1 MHCVCLSR
9 EPSPPFWGEGPWDD
23 VVPKS
28 VTQKPARVH
37 WYLADC
43 LRWNQTVSLKD
54 GDTSIAWLNW
64 GVTLKHISFQ
74 SNKVQCTVLYLKFL
88 TMKTF
93 IFKLFF
99 SFFDFCLVYV
109 FNDSEAY
116 YKRRSGPTGYSECAR
131 VCWSCCRFQNRC
143 HCTFTAQ
150 GTWNKC
156 ISLLPV
162 LALVKSFN
170 PWVDEQEYILCGC
183 PRNCIWW
190 APFFLTFMLH

>member
-1 MHCVCLSR
+1 MSK
-9 EPSPPFWGEGPWDD
+9 SPLTF
-23 VVPKS
+23 VI
-28 VTQKPARVH
+28 
-37 WYLADC
+37 
-43 LRWNQTVSLKD
+43 RWNALCLFVPGTFSAILRRRPTGRCCSEVGHGEASPRALVPGWLPAMKPNIVSLKD
-54 GDTSIAWLNW
+54 GDTCIAWQNR

-88 TMKTF
+88 TMKTSRENKRLF
-93 IFKLFF
+93 LSMFKSFF

-109 FNDSEAY
+109 FNDSEAC

-131 VCWSCCRFQNRC
+131 VCWSCGRFQNRC

-162 LALVKSFN
+162 LAVKSFN
-170 PWVDEQEYILCGC
+170 PRVE
-183 PRNCIWW
+183 
-190 APFFLTFMLH
+190 